1 MSLQGIISIAGM
13 TGLFKVVSQ
22 TKTNSIVESISDK
35 KRTAIS
41 VSHKVNSLMEI
52 NVYTKNGDVRLE
64 EILRKIKQNDNGE
77 ISIDPKAEPE
87 KLKESFKKLVPDY
100 DEAKVYVSDMKK
112 ILSWYLILKDQINLD
127 EKAEETQ
134 ESQLNITAEKTPP
147 KPHHD
152 FALAKVKTQEP
163 KVHHKIPM
171 HQSKGG

>member
-52 NVYTKNGDVRLE
+52 NVYTTNGDVRLE

-87 KLKESFKKLVPDY
+87 NLKESFKKLVPDY

-127 EKAEETQ
+127 EKTEETN
-134 ESQLNITAEKTPP
+134 EPSNITAEKTPP
-147 KPHHD
+147 KLHHD
-152 FALAKVKTQEP
+152 FAAAKVKTQEP